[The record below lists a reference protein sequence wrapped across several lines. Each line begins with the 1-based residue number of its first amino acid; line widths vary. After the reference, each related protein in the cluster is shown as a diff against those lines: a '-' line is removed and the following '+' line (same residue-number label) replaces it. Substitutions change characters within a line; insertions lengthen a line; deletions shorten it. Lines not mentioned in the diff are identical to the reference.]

1 MHVAQRLARFGTTIF
16 TEMTALA
23 QKHGAVNLAQG
34 FPDFDGPAWALGAVD
49 EAIRAGHNQYAP
61 MPGTPVLRRAIAEDF
76 SARAGL
82 SVDPD
87 RDVTVTAGCTEAI
100 AAVMLGV
107 LNPGDEVILFEPFY
121 DSYRATVAMAGGIPK
136 FVALRPD
143 AHGAF
148 MFDEAELGAAFSS
161 RTRMVLVNTP
171 HNPTGKVFT
180 RDELDLIARLCV
192 RHGVI
197 AVTDEVY
204 EHLVFDP
211 GLPHLHLAAFDGM
224 RERTITLSSLGKT
237 FSFTGWKVGW
247 AIAPPGLTAGV
258 RAAHQFL
265 TFSGAHPM
273 QHAAAAL
280 LQHGRPAIAE
290 LVLLLKSNREFLASV
305 LREIG
310 LKVFAPSGTYFIMA
324 DHTGVHLS
332 GSGAGDDRAFCRWL
346 TEKVGV
352 AAIPP
357 SVFYER
363 EELGR
368 GLVRFAFVKKRSTM
382 EEAAARLRRGFS
394 GAA

>member
-1 MHVAQRLARFGTTIF
+1 MQVSQRLARFGTTIF

-23 QKHGAVNLAQG
+23 LKHGAVNLAQG
-34 FPDFDGPAWALGAVD
+34 FPDFDGPAWALNAVD
-49 EAIRAGHNQYAP
+49 EATRSGHNQYAP
-61 MPGTPVLRRAIAEDF
+61 MPGAPVLRRAIAEDVA
-76 SARAGL
+76 ARAGL
-82 SVDPD
+82 VVDPD
-87 RDVTVTAGCTEAI
+87 REVTVTAGCTEAI
-100 AAVMLGV
+100 ASVMLGI
-107 LNPGDEVILFEPFY
+107 LNAGDEVILFEPFY
-121 DSYRATVAMAGGIPK
+121 DSYRATLAMAGGVPR

-143 AHGAF
+143 AHGTF
-148 MFDEAELGAAFSS
+148 TFDEAELRAAFSP
-161 RTRMVLVNTP
+161 RTRMILVNTP

-180 RDELDLIARLCV
+180 REELALIARLCV
-192 RHGVI
+192 EHGVI

-204 EHLVFDP
+204 EHLVFDSD
-211 GLPHLHLAAFDGM
+211 LPHLHLAAFDGM

-247 AIAPPGLTAGV
+247 AIAPPELTAGV

-265 TFSGAHPM
+265 TFSGVHPM

-290 LVLLLKSNREFLASV
+290 LVSLLKSNREFLAEV

-310 LKVFAPSGTYFIMA
+310 LKVFVPSGAYFIMA
-324 DHTGVHLS
+324 DHS
-332 GSGAGDDRAFCRWL
+332 GIRVNASGAGDDRAFCRWL
-346 TEKVGV
+346 TERVGV

-382 EEAAARLRRGFS
+382 EEAAARLRRGF
-394 GAA
+394 GLTL